1 MLQRSS
7 DEFLFDCL
15 HMNWKERTRAA
26 SWHLL
31 ASLVIA
37 SLAAMLVFLIW
48 FPYPYNEVSGGR
60 QLFEL
65 VVGVDVILGPLLTFI
80 VFNRYKLGKEL
91 WRDMSFIVLLQ
102 LAALGY
108 GMWTVHIAR
117 PVYLV
122 HEVDRFKVVTR
133 ADIDPVELS
142 QAPLQL
148 QKLPLSGIRVI
159 GVRLSRNSSEM
170 FNSIESAIAGKDL
183 SAMPSRWQELDAT
196 NQAQIR
202 QRARS
207 AQFLRGRAMDG
218 GAELSRV
225 ISKARLQEGEVIALP
240 LVSRRDDWSVL
251 MRRDDLHIIGYV
263 PIDAF

>member
-1 MLQRSS
+1 MK
-7 DEFLFDCL
+7 
-15 HMNWKERTRAA
+15 WIERGRAA

-37 SLAAMLVFLIW
+37 SLAALLVFVVW
-48 FPYPYNEVSGGR
+48 FPYPYREVSGGR
-60 QLFEL
+60 ELFEL

-80 VFNRYKLGKEL
+80 VFNRSKPSKEL
-91 WRDMSFIVLLQ
+91 WRDLAVIVALQ

-133 ADIDPVELS
+133 ADIDQAELS
-142 QAPLQL
+142 QAPPQL
-148 QKLPLSGIRVI
+148 QKLPLSGVRVI

-170 FNSIESAIAGKDL
+170 FSAVESAIAGKDI
-183 SAMPSRWQELDAT
+183 SAMPNRWQELDTT

-207 AQFLRGRAMDG
+207 AAFLRGRATDG
-218 GAELSRV
+218 GAELNRV
-225 ISKARLQEGEVIALP
+225 ISKAGLQEGEVIALP

-251 MRRDDLHIIGYV
+251 MSRDDLHIIGYV
-263 PIDAF
+263 PINAF

>member
-1 MLQRSS
+1 MK
-7 DEFLFDCL
+7 
-15 HMNWKERTRAA
+15 WKERGRAA

-37 SLAAMLVFLIW
+37 SLAAMLVFVVW
-48 FPYPYNEVSGGR
+48 FPYPYREVSGGR
-60 QLFEL
+60 ELFEL

-80 VFNRYKLGKEL
+80 VFNRSKPNKEL
-91 WRDMSFIVLLQ
+91 WRDLAIIALLQ

-108 GMWTVHIAR
+108 GLWTVHTAR
-117 PVYLV
+117 PIYLV

-133 ADIDPVELS
+133 ADIDPAELS
-142 QAPLQL
+142 QAPPEL

-159 GVRLSRNSSEM
+159 GVRLSRNNSEM
-170 FNSIESAIAGKDL
+170 FSAVESAIAGKDL

-207 AQFLRGRAMDG
+207 AAFLRGRATDG
-218 GAELSRV
+218 GVELTRV
-225 ISKARLQEGEVIALP
+225 ITKAGVQEGEVIALP

-251 MRRDDLHIIGYV
+251 MSRDDLRIIGYV